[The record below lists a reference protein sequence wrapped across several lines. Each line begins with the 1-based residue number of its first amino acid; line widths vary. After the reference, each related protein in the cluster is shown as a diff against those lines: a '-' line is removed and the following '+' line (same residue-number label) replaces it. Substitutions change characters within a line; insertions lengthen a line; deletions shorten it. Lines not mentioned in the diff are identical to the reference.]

1 MALFCPATV
10 LLVTW
15 AAGDVARVSAQVSG
29 ERVAVVLHGPAV
41 DGAAAARLAEALGV
55 GVEHMPALDPGA
67 LVEVAD
73 RYRGECVLA
82 LAGPGEVASVVGEG
96 PLGEGAVARLEVD
109 EDGITRLPWPRQS

>member
-10 LLVTW
+10 LLATW
-15 AAGDVARVSAQVSG
+15 AAGDVATVSAQVSG

-55 GVEHMPALDPGA
+55 GVETLPALRAGA

-82 LAGPGEVASVVGEG
+82 LAGPGEVASVVGEE
-96 PLGEGAVARLEVD
+96 PPGEGAVARLEVD
-109 EDGITRLPWPRQS
+109 EDGIARVPWPRPS